1 MKYFIHYVSLKCD
14 IFILCKFP
22 ILFSTVKLKLGLH
35 SFSQSIQGSKCGF
48 LNVGLRLY
56 VQVLPNSQGDWK
68 MKILNVALAGL
79 STFPSS
85 QKNWKLGFLNISPG
99 NTSKFF
105 PINVGV
111 EKLGF
116 LKSICF
122 YILSDCENSLSGTV
136 CV

>member
-22 ILFSTVKLKLGLH
+22 ILFSTVKFKLGLH
-35 SFSQSIQGSKCGF
+35 SFSQFIQGSKCGF

-68 MKILNVALAGL
+68 MEILNVALAGRF
-79 STFPSS
+79 TFPSS
-85 QKNWKLGFLNISPG
+85 LKNWKLGFLNISPG